1 MRWGDQSR
9 FAIQALIRQ
18 RFRTAMT
25 LLAMGIGAA
34 AVVMLTG
41 LGDGARLFVVSQFDS
56 LGQRVLAV
64 VPGRNETVGGMPPIA
79 GEGAR
84 DMTLEEAW
92 ALRRISGVTSTA
104 PMVLGTSEIAY
115 GARSRNMMVVGTT
128 GEFFAIRSLRLE
140 KGELLPDAFGDI
152 SQPVCVI
159 GANVRDELF
168 GVQPVLGQW
177 LRLSERRCRVI
188 GVLSSE
194 GTNFGIN
201 LSDVVLVP
209 VNYARSLFNVAGLFR
224 ILIAFSEGSSE
235 ARITRAVEQRF
246 TEWHEVLDVTVI
258 SPRAMMASFD
268 KILATLTLAVAG
280 IAAISLMVAGVLVMN
295 VMLINVSQR
304 TAEIGLLKAL
314 GATAGD
320 VRRLFLTEASV
331 LSTVGGVTGIAVG
344 LSGLAALRAMFP
356 SIPFGAPLWSVL
368 AAFAISLAVGVVF
381 AWIPAARAAAL
392 QPLDALQRKKG

>member
-1 MRWGDQSR
+1 MRWLDQCR
-9 FAIQALIRQ
+9 FAIQALLRQ
-18 RFRTAMT
+18 RFRTTMT

-41 LGDGARLFVVSQFDS
+41 LGDGARMYVVTQFES

-64 VPGRNETVGGMPPIA
+64 VPGRNETVGGMPPMA

-92 ALRRISGVTSTA
+92 ALRRISGVTLTA
-104 PMVLGTSEIAY
+104 PMVLGTSEISY
-115 GARSRNMMVVGTT
+115 GARSRSLMVVGTT
-128 GEFFAIRSLRLE
+128 GEFFSIRALALE
-140 KGELLPDAFGDI
+140 KGERLPDASGDI

-159 GANVRDELF
+159 GSNVRDELF
-168 GVQPVLGQW
+168 GVQPALGQW

-188 GVLSSE
+188 GVLATG
-194 GTNFGIN
+194 GTNFGFN

-209 VNYARSLFNVAGLFR
+209 VNYARSLFNVSGLFR
-224 ILIAFSEGSSE
+224 ILVAFSAGTSE
-235 ARITRAVEQRF
+235 TAVARAVEQRF
-246 TEWHEVLDVTVI
+246 GEWHDVLDVTVI
-258 SPRAMMASFD
+258 SPKAMMASFD
-268 KILATLTLAVAG
+268 RILVTLTLAVAG

-314 GATAGD
+314 GASAGE

-331 LSTVGGVTGIAVG
+331 LSSVGGVTGVAVG
-344 LSGLAALRAMFP
+344 LGGLSLLRLLFP
-356 SIPFGAPLWSVL
+356 SIPFAAPTWSVM
-368 AAFAISLAVGVVF
+368 AALGISLCVGVVF

>member
-1 MRWGDQSR
+1 MRRLDQGR
-9 FAIQALIRQ
+9 FALQALLRQ

-41 LGDGARLFVVSQFDS
+41 LGDGARLYVVSQFES

-64 VPGRNETVGGMPPIA
+64 IPGRNETVGGMPPMA

-84 DMTLEEAW
+84 DITLEEAW
-92 ALRRISGVTSTA
+92 ALRRISGVTLTA
-104 PMVLGTSEIAY
+104 PMVLGTSEISF
-115 GARSRNMMVVGTT
+115 GARSRNLMVVGTT
-128 GEFFAIRSLRLE
+128 GEFFSIRSLLLE
-140 KGELLPDAFGDI
+140 KGELLPAADGDI
-152 SQPVCVI
+152 SQPVCVV

-177 LRLSERRCRVI
+177 LRLNERRCRVI
-188 GVLSSE
+188 GVLSTA

-209 VNYARSLFNVAGLFR
+209 VDYARSLFNVTGLFR
-224 ILIAFSEGSSE
+224 VLVAFSAGSNETGIS
-235 ARITRAVEQRF
+235 RAIEQRF
-246 TEWHEVLDVTVI
+246 TEWHDVLDVTVI

-268 KILATLTLAVAG
+268 KILVTLTLAVAG

-314 GATAGD
+314 GATAAD
-320 VRRLFLTEASV
+320 VRRLFLAEASL
-331 LSTVGGVTGIAVG
+331 LSTIGGVTGVAVG
-344 LSGLAALRAMFP
+344 LGGLAFLRSVFP
-356 SIPFGAPLWSVL
+356 SIPFAAPLWSIL
-368 AAFAISLAVGVVF
+368 SALGISLLVGIVF
-381 AWIPAARAAAL
+381 AWIPAARAAAM